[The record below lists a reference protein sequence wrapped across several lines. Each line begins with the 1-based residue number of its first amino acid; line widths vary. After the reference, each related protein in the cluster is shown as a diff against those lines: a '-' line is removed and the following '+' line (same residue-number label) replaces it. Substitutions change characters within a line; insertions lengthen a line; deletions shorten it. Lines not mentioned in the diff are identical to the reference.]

1 MPLRSYIRLLISLTR
16 GHRLQLALRILC
28 GLLRVGVLLLFVYL
42 SKQMV
47 DIAVTPGSSMPIAP
61 LAVAMIACVA
71 LQIALGVG
79 VSRITVAVTSRCANT
94 LRLRLFSCS
103 MNAPYARSRHTSD
116 IMERMKKDV
125 DTLSDLAASAAPTA
139 LVTAVQLLAAFLFMA
154 MLDWRLAVVMVAIM
168 PLALL
173 LGKSLMRRLHRLSLH
188 IRRLES
194 TTHTFAQEHLR
205 LRLVDRAFSATPAT
219 VSHFD
224 RLQYRLLRLILRR
237 NNCSL
242 FSRTMIQ
249 IGFSAGY
256 LTAFLWG
263 VHGLSQGI
271 ITFGVMTAFLQL
283 VSQIQR
289 PAVELSRQIPG
300 FIYGLASADRL
311 SDILTPSLDETCR
324 DCAMARP
331 APSAPSDYQ
340 SASSDSSDLS
350 DIVGMQALGLRPDSS
365 ENSAPSTPQL
375 SHSLTLNTPPH
386 PLGLR
391 LSALTY
397 QYPDAS
403 APVIRSLTA
412 DIHPG
417 TITAI
422 TGLTGAG
429 KTTLFRLLL
438 GFLAPT
444 SGTITLYS
452 APLNPSTPQPN
463 HPTLPLSNSILS
475 HTIPPSGS
483 RISEARTEN
492 SLLNPQNP
500 LTLPLSHSINSP
512 STLFSYVPQ
521 GNTLFSGT
529 IRTNLR
535 LAHPTATDADMRHA
549 LTLACAEFVLDLPQ
563 GLDTRVG
570 ESATRLS
577 EGQAQRIAIARA
589 LLRPSAP
596 ILLLDEPTSALD
608 PATEQRL
615 LANLQ
620 TLTPSH
626 TIILITHR
634 PTALPPTIHRLPL

>member
-1 MPLRSYIRLLISLTR
+1 MPLRSYIRLLVSLTS

-61 LAVAMIACVA
+61 LAVAMIACV
-71 LQIALGVG
+71 LFQIALGVG
-79 VSRITVAVTSRCANT
+79 VSRITVAVTARCANT
-94 LRLRLFSCS
+94 LRSRLFSCS
-103 MNAPYARSRHTSD
+103 MSAPYARSRHTSD

-139 LVTAVQLLAAFLFMA
+139 LVTAVQLLAAFIFMA

-173 LGKSLMRRLHRLSLH
+173 LGKSLMRRLRRLSIH

-205 LRLVDRAFSATPAT
+205 LRLVDRAFSATPAAI
-219 VSHFD
+219 SRFD
-224 RLQYRLLRLILRR
+224 RLQFRLLRLIMRR

-263 VHGLSQGI
+263 VHGLSQGV
-271 ITFGVMTAFLQL
+271 ITFGIMTAFLQL

-300 FIYGLASADRL
+300 FIYGLASADRIADL
-311 SDILTPSLDETCR
+311 LTPSLDDEPSK

-331 APSAPSDYQ
+331 VPSAPSG
-340 SASSDSSDLS
+340 SR
-350 DIVGMQALGLRPDSS
+350 IS
-365 ENSAPSTPQL
+365 EARTETTTLPLFHT
-375 SHSLTLNTPPH
+375 LTLNSPSL

-391 LSALTY
+391 LSALTF

-403 APVIRSLTA
+403 VPVIRSLTA

-438 GFLAPT
+438 GFLTPT
-444 SGTITLYS
+444 SGSITLYS
-452 APLNPSTPQPN
+452 AL
-463 HPTLPLSNSILS
+463 
-475 HTIPPSGS
+475 SGS
-483 RISEARTEN
+483 RISEARTKTSATSTEI
-492 SLLNPQNP
+492 P
-500 LTLPLSHSINSP
+500 LTSDP
-512 STLFSYVPQ
+512 FAYVPQ

-529 IRTNLR
+529 IRANLR
-535 LAHPTATDADMRHA
+535 LANPSATDTDLRRA
-549 LTLACAEFVLDLPQ
+549 LTLACAEFVFDLPQ

-608 PATEQRL
+608 PTTEQRL

-620 TLTPSH
+620 TLIPSR
-626 TIILITHR
+626 TIIIITHR
-634 PTALPPTIHRLPL
+634 PTALPLAIHRLPL